1 MQLPTRPLIAP
12 LFAVFLGAI
21 APQQLHA
28 EVVQLQPQLSRDPI
42 QLQGTSGG
50 VQKSDCGSISEQPS
64 QTLEVSQQFPY
75 LRLRVESAG
84 EPTLL
89 IEGPTGRF
97 CVLADSTA
105 GEQPEMSGLWTV
117 GTYQIYI
124 GDLGGE
130 QHSYTLS
137 ISEQPN

>member
-1 MQLPTRPLIAP
+1 MQLPTRFLIAP
-12 LFAVFLGAI
+12 LFTVLLAAI
-21 APQQLHA
+21 APQRLHA
-28 EVVQLQPQLSRDPI
+28 EVVQLQPQLSNDPI

-50 VQKSDCGSISEQPS
+50 LQKSDCGSISEQPS

-124 GDLGGE
+124 GDLAGE

-137 ISEQPN
+137 ISEKPN

>member
-12 LFAVFLGAI
+12 LFAVLLAAI
-21 APQQLHA
+21 APQRLHA
-28 EVVQLQPQLSRDPI
+28 EVVQLQPQFNNDPI

-50 VQKSDCGSISEQPS
+50 LQRSDCGSISEQPS
-64 QTLEVSQQFPY
+64 QTLEVGQQFPY

-97 CVLADSTA
+97 CILADSTV

-117 GTYQIYI
+117 GTYRIFI
-124 GDLGGE
+124 GDLAGG

-137 ISEQPN
+137 ITQNPN